1 MRQLLLAGVLVAGL
15 PCAASA
21 QILAQ
26 VGGVTIT
33 LQEVI
38 AADPAAAKDN
48 AARNKTLLTLINRQA
63 VLNAAER
70 TGIYKSAEYKRALKQ
85 AGENIAIQ
93 LVAKNFTACASG
105 HR

>member
-1 MRQLLLAGVLVAGL
+1 MRQLLLAAVLVAGL
-15 PCAASA
+15 PCAAPA

-26 VGGVTIT
+26 VGGVTIA

-38 AADPAAAKDN
+38 AADPAAAKDT

-70 TGIYKSAEYKRALKQ
+70 TG
-85 AGENIAIQ
+85 
-93 LVAKNFTACASG
+93 V
-105 HR
+105 

>member
-48 AARNKTLLTLINRQA
+48 CCTQ
-63 VLNAAER
+63 
-70 TGIYKSAEYKRALKQ
+70 
-85 AGENIAIQ
+85 
-93 LVAKNFTACASG
+93 
-105 HR
+105 